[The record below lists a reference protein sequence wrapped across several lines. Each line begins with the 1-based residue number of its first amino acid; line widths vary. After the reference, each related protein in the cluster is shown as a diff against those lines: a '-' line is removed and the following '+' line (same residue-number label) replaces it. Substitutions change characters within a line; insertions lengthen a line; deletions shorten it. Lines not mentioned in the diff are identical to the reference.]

1 VADRH
6 EQIFFT
12 RNESRYRRDISRE
25 VSIPAS
31 GELIV
36 DLHNFVSD
44 RCKLRNFGLSTDV
57 DKAVRNSNLN
67 HDFRLLALGDKV
79 RREGD
84 DGMNGVWQKTADRI
98 RETLG
103 QVSFE
108 TWIGPL
114 SFVAMESGTA
124 TIEAPNR
131 FFRDWVSD
139 RYLDLL
145 RHSLS
150 AEVGAPVEIKLTYGK
165 DIGGPGNGHGS
176 SGGNGSAR
184 IGGSNGHSRSAPVNA
199 SPSKARVTA
208 STASASAAEGVRR
221 DLHPGLAPRYTF
233 PEFVVGSSNQFAHAA
248 AQAAANQPGEKYNPL
263 FIYGGVG
270 LGKTH
275 LATAIGH
282 HLWATSNQKRK
293 VLFMPAEVFM
303 NELISSLRRDKMGE
317 FKEKF
322 RRVDALILDDVQFL
336 AGRERTQEEF
346 FHTFN
351 SLHNDRHQIVLTS
364 DKVPRDIPGL
374 EDRLRNRFESGL
386 IADIAPP
393 DLETRVAI
401 IQKKAALEHLP
412 LPAEVALYIA
422 QNVSA
427 NVREL
432 EGCLTR
438 LSAYAS
444 IEKSAITTEF
454 ARQALKDLIRT
465 HEIKPDIDSIQKT
478 VADFFHIRLADLKSK
493 KRTQHIAFCRQVA
506 MYLCRKMTD
515 SSFPAIGEAFGRD
528 HSTVIHAH
536 NLIARRIAN
545 DSAFRFSIEK
555 IERELKATHAN
566 AA

>member
-1 VADRH
+1 MWQKAADRM
-6 EQIFFT
+6 
-12 RNESRYRRDISRE
+12 RD
-25 VSIPAS
+25 
-31 GELIV
+31 
-36 DLHNFVSD
+36 
-44 RCKLRNFGLSTDV
+44 
-57 DKAVRNSNLN
+57 
-67 HDFRLLALGDKV
+67 
-79 RREGD
+79 
-84 DGMNGVWQKTADRI
+84 
-98 RETLG
+98 TLG
-103 QVSFE
+103 QVSYE

-114 SFVAMESGTA
+114 SFVAMNNGTA

-150 AEVGAPVEIKLTYGK
+150 AEVGEPIDIKLTFGN
-165 DIGGPGNGHGS
+165 DAGAPANGHSNGHGTA
-176 SGGNGSAR
+176 SGSANGNTHKPRTTPNGSA
-184 IGGSNGHSRSAPVNA
+184 
-199 SPSKARVTA
+199 TA
-208 STASASAAEGVRR
+208 SNANARPE
-221 DLHPGLAPRYTF
+221 LHPGLAPRYTF

-248 AQAAANQPGEKYNPL
+248 AQAVANQPGEKYNPL

-282 HLWATSNQKRK
+282 HLWATSNQRRK

-351 SLHNDRHQIVLTS
+351 SLHTDRHQIVLTS

-401 IQKKAALEHLP
+401 IQKKAALERLP
-412 LPAEVALYIA
+412 LPPEVALYIA

-438 LSAYAS
+438 LAALAS
-444 IEKSAITTEF
+444 MGKTAITTEF
-454 ARQALKDLIRT
+454 ARQALRDLIRT
-465 HEIKPDIDSIQKT
+465 HEIKPDIESIQKT
-478 VADFFHIRLADLKSK
+478 VSDFFHIRLADLKSK

-515 SSFPAIGEAFGRD
+515 SSFPVIGEAFGRD

-536 NLIARRIAN
+536 NLIARRIGN